1 MFAVLGAP
9 INLPASQSKILAG
22 IKIRPVYGSNLAKNI
37 LARITNLAI
46 AIARLVVGPAMS
58 ERERYNQTVAE
69 ARARNL
75 EGLASAW
82 FRPR

>member
-1 MFAVLGAP
+1 MNVVIGAP
-9 INLPASQSKILAG
+9 INQPPNQSKTLAE
-22 IKIRPVYGSNLAKNI
+22 IRIGPAYGSNLAKNI
-37 LARITNLAI
+37 LARITKLPGAM
-46 AIARLVVGPAMS
+46 ARLVAGPPMS

-75 EGLASAW
+75 EVLAGAW